1 MYADGGGLY
10 LQVGATGT
18 KSWVFRFAARGKTR
32 DMGLG
37 PLKTIG
43 LAEAREIAAQCR
55 QSRLR
60 GSDPIEDRKARRAA
74 ARLDA
79 AKTMTFDQCRDSF
92 IASHQVSWRND
103 KHRQQWTATLKTYVT
118 PAFGSLPVQAVDVGL
133 VMKALEPIW
142 TVVPETASR
151 VRQRVE
157 RILDWA
163 KVRGLREGENPARW
177 RGHLDNLLPKRS
189 KIRKPVKHSALPY
202 VEIGSFMHALR
213 QREGVAARALEFL
226 ILTAVRTGEVLGAR
240 WAEVDFGERTWTIPA
255 GRMKAGKQHRVP
267 LSSAALSVLSS
278 MRGLSDEF
286 IFPGTRN
293 DRSLS
298 NMAMLV
304 LLRRMGRADLT
315 VHGFRSTF
323 RDWAAERTNFAREV
337 AEMALAHTI
346 RDKVEAAYRR
356 GDLLEKRHAL
366 MEAWAIYC
374 NEPARIGDLLT
385 LHRRQL

>member
-1 MYADGGGLY
+1 M
-10 LQVGATGT
+10 
-18 KSWVFRFAARGKTR
+18 
-32 DMGLG
+32 
-37 PLKTIG
+37 
-43 LAEAREIAAQCR
+43 
-55 QSRLR
+55 
-60 GSDPIEDRKARRAA
+60 
-74 ARLDA
+74 
-79 AKTMTFDQCRDSF
+79 
-92 IASHQVSWRND
+92 
-103 KHRQQWTATLKTYVT
+103 
-118 PAFGSLPVQAVDVGL
+118 
-133 VMKALEPIW
+133 
-142 TVVPETASR
+142 
-151 VRQRVE
+151 
-157 RILDWA
+157 
-163 KVRGLREGENPARW
+163 
-177 RGHLDNLLPKRS
+177 
-189 KIRKPVKHSALPY
+189 
-202 VEIGSFMHALR
+202 
-213 QREGVAARALEFL
+213 
-226 ILTAVRTGEVLGAR
+226 
-240 WAEVDFGERTWTIPA
+240 
-255 GRMKAGKQHRVP
+255 P